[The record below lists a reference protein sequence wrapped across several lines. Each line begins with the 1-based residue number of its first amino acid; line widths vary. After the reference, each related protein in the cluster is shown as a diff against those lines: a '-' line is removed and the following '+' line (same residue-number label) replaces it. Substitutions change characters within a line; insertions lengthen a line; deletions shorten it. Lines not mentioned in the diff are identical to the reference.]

1 MRAVQV
7 ERFGGPEVLRIVELP
22 VPEPGPGELLIRVAR
37 AGLNFGDT
45 HQRRNQYI
53 AKHELPV
60 VLGGEVAGVVE
71 RVGQPTERQLPDSAV
86 QATKIHQ
93 RVAATPVFEPGER
106 VIALLGT
113 GGYAEYAVAPAA
125 RTFRI
130 PEGVSD
136 DDALALLIQGL
147 TAWHLWRTSGRLA
160 EGESVVVHSAA
171 GGVGS
176 LLTQLAKPMGAG
188 RVIATAGSEERRAEA
203 IELGADVAVA
213 PDVGEG
219 ADRGPGGEDGGGA
232 ARVGGDDPRTGPLTE
247 ALIAANDGRP
257 VDIVLD
263 AAGGAVFAQ
272 SLAALGPFGRIVAY
286 GNSTREKVPVTNG
299 ELLKESR
306 AVVGFWLMHL
316 LDRRDMLEQPL
327 ADLFARAARGDLR
340 PRLGGTYPLADA
352 ARAHEDLE
360 ARRTT
365 GKLTL
370 DATV

>member
-1 MRAVQV
+1 MRAVQLT
-7 ERFGGPEVLRIVELP
+7 EFGGPEVLQIAELP
-22 VPEPGPGELLIRVAR
+22 VPEPGPDQLLIRVSR

-60 VLGGEVAGVVE
+60 VLGGEAAGFVE
-71 RVGQPTERQLPDSAV
+71 RAGGNFAE
-86 QATKIHQ
+86 
-93 RVAATPVFEPGER
+93 GER
-106 VIALLGT
+106 VIALLRT

-130 PEGVSD
+130 PDGVSD

-147 TAWHLWRTSGRLA
+147 TAWHLWRTSAHLA

-188 RVIATAGSEERRAEA
+188 RVIATAGSEVRRAEA
-203 IELGADVAVA
+203 IELGADVAVDPNGGDLTA
-213 PDVGEG
+213 ALIE
-219 ADRGPGGEDGGGA
+219 ANGGE
-232 ARVGGDDPRTGPLTE
+232 
-247 ALIAANDGRP
+247 P
-257 VDIVLD
+257 VDVVLD

-272 SLAALGPFGRIVAY
+272 SLAALAPFGRIVAY
-286 GNSTREKVPVTNG
+286 GNSTREKVAVTNG

-327 ADLFARAARGDLR
+327 ADLFARAARGELR
-340 PRLGGTYPLADA
+340 PRVGGTYPLADA

-370 DATV
+370 DPMA

>member
-1 MRAVQV
+1 MRAVQI
-7 ERFGGPEVLRIVELP
+7 ERFGGPEVLAVAELA

-53 AKHELPV
+53 AKHTLPV

-71 RVGQPTERQLPDSAV
+71 R
-86 QATKIHQ
+86 
-93 RVAATPVFEPGER
+93 AAGEFAEGER
-106 VIALLGT
+106 VIALLRT

-125 RTFRI
+125 RAFRI

-136 DDALALLIQGL
+136 DYALALLIQGL
-147 TAWHLWRTSGRLA
+147 TAWHLWRTSAHLA
-160 EGESVVVHSAA
+160 KGESVVVHSAA

-176 LLTQLAKPMGAG
+176 LLTQLAKSMGAG
-188 RVIATAGSEERRAEA
+188 RVIATAGSEQRRAEA
-203 IELGADVAVA
+203 LELGADVAVD
-213 PDVGEG
+213 PSTDDG
-219 ADRGPGGEDGGGA
+219 ALTDR
-232 ARVGGDDPRTGPLTE
+232 
-247 ALIAANDGRP
+247 LIAANDGQP
-257 VDIVLD
+257 VDVVLD

-272 SLAALGPFGRIVAY
+272 SLAALAPFGRIVAY

-299 ELLKESR
+299 ELLKQSR
-306 AVVGFWLMHL
+306 AVVGFWLMHM

-327 ADLFARAARGDLR
+327 ADLFARAARGELR
-340 PRLGGTYPLADA
+340 PRLGGTYPLSDA

-370 DATV
+370 DPTA

>member
-1 MRAVQV
+1 MRAVQIT
-7 ERFGGPEVLRIVELP
+7 EFGGPEVLQVADLP

-71 RVGQPTERQLPDSAV
+71 RAVGDFA
-86 QATKIHQ
+86 K
-93 RVAATPVFEPGER
+93 GER
-106 VIALLGT
+106 VIALLRT

-130 PEGVSD
+130 PDGVSD

-147 TAWHLWRTSGRLA
+147 TAWHLWRTSAHLA

-188 RVIATAGSEERRAEA
+188 RVIATAGSEARRGEA
-203 IELGADVAVA
+203 LELGADVAVA
-213 PDVGEG
+213 PD
-219 ADRGPGGEDGGGA
+219 
-232 ARVGGDDPRTGPLTE
+232 GPLTE
-247 ALIAANDGRP
+247 SVIAANDGRP
-257 VDIVLD
+257 VDVVLD
-263 AAGGAVFAQ
+263 AAGGAVFEQ
-272 SLAALGPFGRIVAY
+272 SLAALAPFGRIVAY

-327 ADLFARAARGDLR
+327 ADLFARASRGELR
-340 PRLGGTYPLADA
+340 PRVGGTYPLADA
-352 ARAHEDLE
+352 PRAHEDLE

-370 DATV
+370 DPTA

>member
-1 MRAVQV
+1 MRAVQIQ
-7 ERFGGPEVLRIVELP
+7 EFGGPEMLRVAELP
-22 VPEPGPGELLIRVAR
+22 VPEPAAGELLIEVSR

-60 VLGGEVAGVVE
+60 VLGGEVAGTVARSE
-71 RVGQPTERQLPDSAV
+71 APDFV
-86 QATKIHQ
+86 
-93 RVAATPVFEPGER
+93 PGER
-106 VIALLGT
+106 VIALLRT

-147 TAWHLWRTSGRLA
+147 TAWHLLRTSARMA

-176 LLTQLAKPMGAG
+176 LVTQIAKPMGAG
-188 RVIATAGSEERRAEA
+188 RVIATAGATERRIEA
-203 IELGADVAVA
+203 LGLGADVAVDPGSGDLTA
-213 PDVGEG
+213 ALIE
-219 ADRGPGGEDGGGA
+219 ANGGE
-232 ARVGGDDPRTGPLTE
+232 
-247 ALIAANDGRP
+247 P
-257 VDIVLD
+257 VDVVLD
-263 AAGGAVFAQ
+263 AAGGPVFEQ
-272 SLAALGPFGRIVAY
+272 SLAALAPFGRIVAY
-286 GNSTREKVPVTNG
+286 GNSTREQVAVTNG
-299 ELLKESR
+299 ELLKSSR

-316 LDRRDMLEQPL
+316 LDRREMLELPL
-327 ADLFARAARGDLR
+327 ADLFDRTARGELR
-340 PRLGGTYPLADA
+340 PRVGGTYPLADA

-370 DATV
+370 DPTA

>member
-1 MRAVQV
+1 MRAVQLK
-7 ERFGGPEVLRIVELP
+7 EFGGPEVLQVAELP

-53 AKHELPV
+53 AKHELPL
-60 VLGGEVAGVVE
+60 VLGGEVAGTVE
-71 RVGQPTERQLPDSAV
+71 RGAGDF
-86 QATKIHQ
+86 
-93 RVAATPVFEPGER
+93 AASER
-106 VIALLGT
+106 VIALLRK

-130 PEGVSD
+130 PDGVSD

-147 TAWHLWRTSGRLA
+147 TAWHLWRTSARLA

-188 RVIATAGSEERRAEA
+188 RVIATAGSAERRAEA
-203 IELGADVAVA
+203 LELGADVAIDPITA
-213 PDVGEG
+213 TGRPGPGAQAG
-219 ADRGPGGEDGGGA
+219 ADGD
-232 ARVGGDDPRTGPLTE
+232 ARRDAEGPLTT
-247 ALIAANDGRP
+247 ALIEANDGNP
-257 VDIVLD
+257 VDVVLD

-272 SLAALGPFGRIVAY
+272 SLAALAPFGRIVAY
-286 GNSTREKVPVTNG
+286 GNSTREKVAVTNG

-327 ADLFARAARGDLR
+327 ADLFARTARGELR
-340 PRLGGTYPLADA
+340 PRLGGAYPLADA

-370 DATV
+370 DPAV